1 MNRNQRNI
9 EQELQQLRETVR
21 GCREIQTVSEAY
33 IALLLERLGA
43 TDTGCPVRLE
53 TAEVM
58 RALEQ
63 STVYARTED
72 GAFCLYAVRRG
83 GEVADS
89 DRIGKE
95 EPVLG

>member
-1 MNRNQRNI
+1 MNQNQRHTEESNR
-9 EQELQQLRETVR
+9 LREMVR
-21 GCREIQTVSEAY
+21 GYREIQAVSEAY

-43 TDTGCPVRLE
+43 TETGCPVRLE

-58 RALEQ
+58 QALEQ

-83 GEVADS
+83 GEVTDS
-89 DRIGKE
+89 GEKE
-95 EPVLG
+95 KSL

>member
-1 MNRNQRNI
+1 MNQKQRHRKK
-9 EQELQQLRETVR
+9 ELRQLREKVR
-21 GCREIQTVSEAY
+21 GCREIQAVSEAY

-43 TDTGCPVRLE
+43 TDTGSPVRLE

-63 STVYARTED
+63 STVYARTEN
-72 GAFCLYAVRRG
+72 GAFCLYAVRCG

-89 DRIGKE
+89 DGTGKE
-95 EPVLG
+95 KPILG

>member
-1 MNRNQRNI
+1 MHRNQRHI
-9 EQELQQLRETVR
+9 EEELQQLRETVR
-21 GCREIQTVSEAY
+21 GCREIQNVSEAY

-43 TDTGCPVRLE
+43 TDTSCPVRLE

-58 RALEQ
+58 RALDQ

-83 GEVADS
+83 EEVADS
-89 DRIGKE
+89 GGIGTE
-95 EPVLG
+95 EPILR